1 MKNSNFE
8 PVWFWGLDPGSI
20 SRIIKALLYARSS
33 NPTVVMCLKTS
44 SLHHHQRN
52 IIRKTWHQDQ
62 TVNAPSISRILV
74 ISNFLVSSTNFLI
87 SCWQTTKARALDILN
102 SFLIH
107 LRVQD
112 IKIQLHILKTFK
124 DWGEANSGPSYLA
137 SPY

>member
-62 TVNAPSISRILV
+62 TVNAPSISRYSLSRSFWCLQQISWSLVGKQLRPELLISWIVFWSTWEFKISIFNCTYLIPLRIGERQILV
-74 ISNFLVSSTNFLI
+74 LPI
-87 SCWQTTKARALDILN
+87 
-102 SFLIH
+102 
-107 LRVQD
+107 
-112 IKIQLHILKTFK
+112 
-124 DWGEANSGPSYLA
+124 
-137 SPY
+137 